1 MRKIFGV
8 LALCAFG
15 FGCEEIPDCTYK
27 DECTQVLANKSND
40 SFSGEAHKV
49 LTMKGRDELPGYFQ
63 IYQVKSPYRY
73 PAGTIVVDTPNR
85 VLYLMEEQGLARR
98 YPIAVGK
105 EGYQF
110 EGQAEVGRK
119 VKWPLWYPTP
129 DMREKNPNLP
139 DFYEGGEEN
148 PLGARAIYLYDHG
161 RDTLYRIHGNNQPSS
176 IGHQASSGCI
186 RMYNEDVIDLYDRV
200 QMDTPVVVIGLDDV
214 PDDVKVDVIGGGE
227 TIVEERELTPME
239 QFLQDTQFFS
249 SSSADPEEEDAEETE
264 EDVEGDDDDRENSE
278 IEVKATAIEAG

>member
-27 DECTQVLANKSND
+27 DECTQVLPNKSGE
-40 SFSGEAHKV
+40 SFEKEAHTV
-49 LTMKGRDELPGYFQ
+49 MTMKGRDELPGYFQ

-73 PAGTIVVDTPNR
+73 PAGTIVVDTPHR

-110 EGQAEVGRK
+110 EGQAQVGRK

-129 DMREKNPNLP
+129 DMREKNPSLP
-139 DFYEGGEEN
+139 DYYEGGEDN

-161 RDTLYRIHGNNQPSS
+161 RDTLYRIHGNNEPRS

-186 RMYNEDVIDLYDRV
+186 RMYNEDVIDLYERV
-200 QMDTPVVVIGLDDV
+200 KIDTPVVVIGMDNV
-214 PDDVKVDVIGGGE
+214 PEDVKVDVIGGGE
-227 TIVEERELTPME
+227 AIVEERELTPME
-239 QFLQDTQFFS
+239 KFLEGV
-249 SSSADPEEEDAEETE
+249 SSSAAKSEDEKQASSDESADAKTE
-264 EDVEGDDDDRENSE
+264 ESTQEAE
-278 IEVKATAIEAG
+278 TADAG